1 MALPEASREYRPH
14 LSARNSESTT
24 WTLVA
29 LSGAAWWFLS
39 RGDSDAPGYILWLFI
54 ILVFVALGTS
64 LGNWM
69 DRQTILRLTS
79 QGVEFTN
86 GLRDVQ
92 LRWEEIRAVNLTPS
106 RWGQSAHVVGETG
119 HFQLRLSS
127 EVNLLERVKEPIG
140 FPDGQEILNE
150 VIERSGL
157 VRVERDQ
164 PGSYYARG

>member
-1 MALPEASREYRPH
+1 MAMPEATREFRPH
-14 LSARNSESTT
+14 LSARSSEITT

-29 LSGAAWWFLS
+29 LTGAAWWFLS
-39 RGDSDAPGYILWLFI
+39 RGDSIAPSFI
-54 ILVFVALGTS
+54 TWMFSIFVFVALGTS

-69 DRQTILRLTS
+69 DRQTVLRLTS
-79 QGVEFTN
+79 QGVEFSN
-86 GLRDVQ
+86 GLRNVKLKWDA
-92 LRWEEIRAVNLTPS
+92 IRAVNVTPS

-127 EVNLLERVKEPIG
+127 EVNLLGRVKEPIG
-140 FPDGQEILNE
+140 FADSQEILHE

-157 VRVERDQ
+157 MRVEHDQ